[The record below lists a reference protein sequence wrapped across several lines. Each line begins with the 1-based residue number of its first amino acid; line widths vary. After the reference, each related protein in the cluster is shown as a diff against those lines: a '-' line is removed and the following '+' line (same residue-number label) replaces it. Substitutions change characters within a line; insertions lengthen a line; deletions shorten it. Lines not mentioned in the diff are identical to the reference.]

1 MAISQER
8 KGYSFSTGRVA
19 EVRFIRAAEDMGL
32 EVTKSSRSDDMNKH
46 VDYWL
51 AYDGVGRWGVD
62 VKGNNLPD
70 EIWVE
75 FLNVRGDKGWLYG
88 EARIIAFDMP
98 EEGGFVIVDRLDL
111 VDYCE
116 ENVKDILVEKKH
128 DAHLKKYSRKDRE
141 DVITMLKLLDLRE
154 IKSFRVWR
162 YFLDY

>member
-1 MAISQER
+1 MAISQAR

-19 EVRFIRAAEDMGL
+19 EVRFIRAARDLGL

-98 EEGGFVIVDRLDL
+98 EEGGFVVIDRLDL